1 VLGVPVSSRQLS
13 GLDSLLSIVQMPG
26 GVPVGTLAIGP
37 SGAKNAGLLAV
48 RILALQDPSL
58 STKLDE
64 FIQKQTEKVLADAN
78 LQNEND

>member
-1 VLGVPVSSRQLS
+1 
-13 GLDSLLSIVQMPG
+13 
-26 GVPVGTLAIGP
+26 
-37 SGAKNAGLLAV
+37 
-48 RILALQDPSL
+48 LQDPSL